1 MGSASRSCAVVG
13 CLVFVAAC
21 SPGGS
26 TPDSTGTGAGA
37 NGAAGTAAGGIAGS
51 GSAGMAGT
59 TGSAAGHDGRG
70 GVGQAGT
77 TGAGGRGGTG
87 DVAGTGGTGTGG
99 STGAAGRGGTG
110 GVAGTGGTG
119 TGGAPGVAGR
129 GGTSGVAGGTGGP
142 GGATGNAGAGGN
154 AGGAGA
160 AGRGG
165 SGGTGGSAGTSGAGG
180 APTTFVCN
188 QVTAMTLTRE
198 WFEAGFQQN
207 PGIVDARWQLKARE
221 HGYITEWANPNSD
234 FWNEMIE
241 SPCTNGST
249 NPDHV
254 VLTVLSWAP
263 ACCVTQPEWDA
274 KITAAINNFKAK
286 YSALKRIDLMTVIRG
301 PGNMLC
307 PTPPAADETIVIPPE
322 LDAALAAAATKFP
335 NFVFVAPKFEAPNC
349 AAFSGGGPHLTT
361 AGNTAVAKLISAAF
375 VNLQ

>member
-1 MGSASRSCAVVG
+1 MGSLTQMTRWAALG
-13 CLVFVAAC
+13 ALVFVTAC

-26 TPDSTGTGAGA
+26 SGGSAGA
-37 NGAAGTAAGGIAGS
+37 AGGAAGTPAGGNSGTGGSAGS
-51 GSAGMAGT
+51 GNAGAGGAG
-59 TGSAAGHDGRG
+59 GSAAGNDGRG
-70 GVGQAGT
+70 GVGP
-77 TGAGGRGGTG
+77 
-87 DVAGTGGTGTGG
+87 AGTGGGAGATG
-99 STGAAGRGGTG
+99 
-110 GVAGTGGTG
+110 
-119 TGGAPGVAGR
+119 
-129 GGTSGVAGGTGGP
+129 AGGTGGGP
-142 GGATGNAGAGGN
+142 GTGGGSGAG
-154 AGGAGA
+154 GGAGA

-165 SGGTGGSAGTSGAGG
+165 STGGAGGGSGGSATGGATGAAGAGG
-180 APTTFVCN
+180 AAGNAGAGGAGASAGSSGTGGAPPTTFVCN

-198 WFEAGFQQN
+198 WFEAGFQTN

-221 HGYITEWANPNSD
+221 HGYITEWANPNSA

-263 ACCVTQPEWDA
+263 ACCTTQPQWDA
-274 KITAAINNFKAK
+274 QITAAIDNFKAK

-307 PTPPAADETIVIPPE
+307 PTPPATDETIVIPPE
-322 LDAALAAAATKFP
+322 LDAALAAAATRFP

-361 AGNTAVAKLISAAF
+361 AGNTAVAKMISAYF

>member
-1 MGSASRSCAVVG
+1 MTRWAARVASGGSPIVVLG
-13 CLVFVAAC
+13 CLVLIAAC
-21 SPGGS
+21 SPGSSNGGS
-26 TPDSTGTGAGA
+26 AGGAAGTGAGGNPGTGGGNA
-37 NGAAGTAAGGIAGS
+37 GSGEIAGRGNAGGGGTAGSAAGNAGRGGIGQAGTGGAAGASGTGGAAGTAGKGG
-51 GSAGMAGT
+51 
-59 TGSAAGHDGRG
+59 AA
-70 GVGQAGT
+70 A
-77 TGAGGRGGTG
+77 A
-87 DVAGTGGTGTGG
+87 AGTGGAAAA
-99 STGAAGRGGTG
+99 TGAAGKGG
-110 GVAGTGGTG
+110 
-119 TGGAPGVAGR
+119 
-129 GGTSGVAGGTGGP
+129 SG
-142 GGATGNAGAGGN
+142 GAGGN
-154 AGGAGA
+154 AGVS
-160 AGRGG
+160 G
-165 SGGTGGSAGTSGAGG
+165 SGGAT
-180 APTTFVCN
+180 TTFVCN

-241 SPCTNGST
+241 SPCSNGST

-274 KITAAINNFKAK
+274 QITAAITNLKAK

-307 PTPPAADETIVIPPE
+307 PTPPATDETIVIPPA
-322 LDAALAAAATKFP
+322 LDAALAAATTKFP
-335 NFVFVAPKFEAPNC
+335 NLVFVAPKFEAPNC

>member
-1 MGSASRSCAVVG
+1 
-13 CLVFVAAC
+13 
-21 SPGGS
+21 
-26 TPDSTGTGAGA
+26 
-37 NGAAGTAAGGIAGS
+37 
-51 GSAGMAGT
+51 
-59 TGSAAGHDGRG
+59 
-70 GVGQAGT
+70 
-77 TGAGGRGGTG
+77 
-87 DVAGTGGTGTGG
+87 
-99 STGAAGRGGTG
+99 
-110 GVAGTGGTG
+110 
-119 TGGAPGVAGR
+119 
-129 GGTSGVAGGTGGP
+129 
-142 GGATGNAGAGGN
+142 
-154 AGGAGA
+154 
-160 AGRGG
+160 
-165 SGGTGGSAGTSGAGG
+165 
-180 APTTFVCN
+180 
-188 QVTAMTLTRE
+188 MTLTRE
-198 WFEAGFQQN
+198 WFEAGFQTN
-207 PGIVDARWQLKARE
+207 PGIVDGRWQLKARE

-274 KITAAINNFKAK
+274 QITAAITTLKGK

-307 PTPPAADETIVIPPE
+307 PTPPATGETIVIPPE

-349 AAFSGGGPHLTT
+349 ASFSGGGPHLTT